1 MEAEE
6 FFKER
11 LNLEEKIKVKIN
23 GVEYRL
29 YELEEILN
37 LISEPF
43 STSEEYE
50 KRKREMLEEIEK
62 NIKNDETLLKHFE
75 IVKKINSKNLI
86 NELYKTVK
94 GVSSRERFNDIM
106 SKIIQLLEKE
116 NIEEWR
122 RAYFLYK
129 DTYTEVPLEL
139 EERFK
144 EIKDKKMRKEFI
156 KLYEI
161 NNKEFANTFGEKLL
175 NEAFQ
180 AIKENDIKKFRFIKR
195 VYELALILVEAD
207 KNRDEEVI
215 KLFKKDGATM
225 VIEKFG
231 RKKTIHVY

>member
-6 FFKER
+6 FFKEL

-86 NELYKTVK
+86 NELYETVK

-129 DTYTEVPLEL
+129 DTYTKVPLEL

-207 KNRDEEVI
+207 KRRDEESI
-215 KLFKKDGATM
+215 KLFKKDGRTK
-225 VIEKFG
+225 VIERFG

>member
-6 FFKER
+6 FLKEC

-23 GVEYRL
+23 GAEYPL
-29 YELEEILN
+29 YELEEILK
-37 LISEPF
+37 LISEPL

-75 IVKKINSKNLI
+75 TVKKINSKNLI
-86 NELYKTVK
+86 NEMYGTVK
-94 GVSSRERFNDIM
+94 GVSSKERFNDIM
-106 SKIIQLLEKE
+106 SKIISFLEKE

-122 RAYFLYK
+122 MAYFLYK
-129 DTYTEVPLEL
+129 STNIELPLEL

-144 EIKDKKMRKEFI
+144 EIKDKKMREEFI

-161 NNKEFANTFGEKLL
+161 NNKEFANVVGEELL

-207 KNRDEEVI
+207 KNRDEESI
-215 KLFKKDGATM
+215 KLFKKYGRTM

>member
-6 FFKER
+6 FFKEG
-11 LNLEEKIKVKIN
+11 LNIEEKIKVKIN
-23 GVEYRL
+23 EVEYPL

-37 LISEPF
+37 LISEPL

-75 IVKKINSKNLI
+75 IVKKINSEDLI

-94 GVSSRERFNDIM
+94 GVSSRDRFNDIM
-106 SKIIQLLEKE
+106 SKIIQFLEKE

-129 DTYTEVPLEL
+129 DTYTKVPLEL

-144 EIKDKKMRKEFI
+144 EIKDKKMREEFI

-180 AIKENDIKKFRFIKR
+180 AIKENDMKKFRFIKR

-207 KNRDEEVI
+207 KKRDEEVI
-215 KLFKKDGATM
+215 KLFKKYGATR
-225 VIEKFG
+225 VIDRFG

>member
-86 NELYKTVK
+86 NEMYETVK
-94 GVSSRERFNDIM
+94 GVSSKERFNDIM
-106 SKIIQLLEKE
+106 SKITSFLEKE

-122 RAYFLYK
+122 MAYFLYK
-129 DTYTEVPLEL
+129 SNNIELPLEL

-161 NNKEFANTFGEKLL
+161 NNKEFANVVGEELL

-180 AIKENDIKKFRFIKR
+180 AIKENDMKKFRFIKR

-207 KNRDEEVI
+207 KRRDEEVI
-215 KLFKKDGATM
+215 KLFKKDGATR